1 MKKAIL
7 TILLCGVMVLGM
19 TGCNNSK
26 QDNSDDIHSFVA
38 TIIECKEKAMIVC
51 PNENEE
57 EYKSS
62 DKIRIEYVGDFNSCK
77 IGDKVKITYKG
88 MIMESDPA
96 QIETTKIE
104 LIK

>member
-1 MKKAIL
+1 MKKIIL
-7 TILLCGVMVLGM
+7 TVLLCGVTLLEL

-26 QDNSDDIHSFVA
+26 QDNPDDIHSFVA
-38 TIIECKEKAMIVC
+38 TILECKEKNMIVC

-62 DKIRIEYVGDFNSCK
+62 DKFSIEYVGDFNFCK

-88 MIMESDPA
+88 MINESYPA
-96 QIETTKIE
+96 QIGTMKIE

>member
-1 MKKAIL
+1 MKKTIL
-7 TILLCGVMVLGM
+7 TILLCGIMVFEL

-38 TIIECKEKAMIVC
+38 TIIECKEKSMIVC
-51 PNENEE
+51 PNENEK

-62 DKIRIEYVGDFNSCK
+62 DKFSIEYVDDFKSCK
-77 IGDKVKITYKG
+77 IGDKIKVTYKG
-88 MIMESDPA
+88 MINESYPA
-96 QIETTKIE
+96 QIGTTKIE